1 MKKIRIFL
9 LALFLV
15 LTFSFVSVKVVNAAG
30 AASSNYNET
39 ATDAE
44 KVAYDKERIQLP
56 TTMITSFPVTVDSI
70 YKSEITWET
79 SDATVLDTQ
88 YVEESGW
95 VELKRDPV
103 EKKEAKLIVTIK
115 NGTVTDTKEFTISV
129 PGGTTIVNDVTV
141 TYSVGEGLTAPTPT
155 TVKIGKAES
164 LPQAPAKEGYEFAG
178 WYGNLE
184 FTGRRY
190 TTTLGLIKD
199 VTLYA
204 KYDKVSVSKITVSKA
219 PNKTAYTALETFD
232 PTGLELNVE
241 YNYGEP
247 KTITSGFTV
256 EPTILHGDTTEVVV
270 SYGGCTT
277 TIKVTVTP
285 IKMTGV
291 ELVRGEVTY
300 DGKEHNLTV
309 TGQVPEWLK
318 VTYSAPV
325 TDANEE
331 GYTVTA
337 TFSLAE
343 GYDNS
348 HNDYE
353 IPESL
358 TATLIVNKAT
368 YDMNN
373 VTFGNLTATYDGNSH
388 DITVEGYPEGVV
400 PSFAYE
406 GGNINAGSHVVTIS
420 FKGDKNYNEI
430 ADMTTTLVIEQAEPI
445 VNVKLGKNSP
455 YYVGEKAPDIKLGEG
470 STNGTIAWNQP
481 YTFVEGENI
490 FSWTFTSSDSN
501 YKNSTGTITL
511 TATSAKVSSIAV
523 TTNPN
528 KTTYTAFEVF
538 DKTGMVV
545 TATKEDGNTFD
556 LTTDDFTVSYVNGSD
571 SFRAGETKVTI
582 SYAGVSVDLE
592 GLTVGKATYDMSQV
606 VYEGLTGAIY
616 NGQAHEVTV
625 DNLPTGVTATVS
637 YPNGNITAGT
647 HEVTINF
654 TIADPTNY
662 NEIQGVTKELEIA
675 KGTHDVSGITIEG
688 QTFTYD
694 GTAHSLEVIGTLP
707 EGVTVS
713 YENNG
718 QINAGEYTVT
728 VRFVVA
734 DTENYNEIKTS
745 LTATL
750 TILAKSIAD
759 VTVEEIA
766 NITVNAREFEAQT
779 PTLVVKDGT
788 TLLVLTTDYTVAYA
802 NNTAISEG
810 ISVTATATITGT
822 GNYQGTKEVTFV
834 IELSEQFKLDE
845 DVTEFEKMSTVDTD
859 VVDTLPL
866 VLSNGSEVKY
876 TALPTAIKLDADGKI
891 TVTKTTEVQS
901 YTITVTIQNGETV
914 KYVEM
919 TIKISAKPKS
929 FTTDGVTVSEVT
941 SEIENVTI
949 EKVVDEDLNTG
960 NYVIEG
966 QNVKAA
972 YNFVLTD
979 ASGNE
984 VHNLTKAVKVSIPL
998 PTGLD
1003 FENISVYHI
1012 ADDKTATLIEKS
1024 EITLV
1029 NGNVEFYASAFSAY
1043 VITIEEQA
1051 DSSIIEFA
1059 KAGKDESGALANGT
1073 EVLGQIT
1080 SGSDLIKSISTAT
1093 KLYQGANGL
1102 KFGSSKE
1109 KGVLK
1114 MTLSKNVAGVILTI
1128 EKWSTDNATI
1138 TVNGK
1143 TATSG
1148 TKVIFDSATNEIK
1161 ITTVNASKSR
1171 FYLVSIEL
1179 ILDGSTTEKTDA
1191 EKLEEAK
1198 NALSFDFTECTK
1210 DFELPTTGLNGSTI
1224 TWASNSEF
1232 IVISSA
1238 VAMVK
1243 RPSVGEQDATVT
1255 LTATLIINSETTT
1268 KTFEIIV
1275 KAEEESQGG
1284 DEPTP
1289 STGSYTLVTDASSL
1303 KAGDIIV
1310 IASNAQGV
1318 TTGNLTDSYLN
1329 IVTTTFSNDKNSIEK
1344 LAAGTLIFTLGG
1356 SEGAWTLTTKDG
1368 KKLGATANKIV
1379 VLDGGVTT
1387 WIISIGTNGAATIQN
1402 STSSYGRILHNVN
1415 SKRFTT
1421 YTSDINASMLL
1432 PQIYRFVS
1440 NTQEENTD
1448 FVFEDGYVYFGEYPQ
1463 TLKANDVT
1471 ITSDTPDADGYY
1483 LGSDGARY
1491 AKVEAKPYSGKTMYF
1506 DNKQEIVSSTT
1517 YYFKVEPIKW
1527 KILKQN
1533 ETQYSLM
1540 TDLIID
1546 NQVFYS
1552 STSDRTIEEKTIYPN
1567 DYEHSD
1573 IRKWLNETF
1582 YNKAFR
1588 SALQSY
1594 INETVVDNTLASTG
1608 YTSNEYLC
1616 NDTNDKVYLLSYQDI
1631 LNKENG
1637 FSTSPTSDTARQ
1649 KQITDYAKALGCMMD
1664 TSDDYYNKGY
1674 FWLRTPNNG
1683 SNGSNFVRCVQN
1695 DGIVNGG
1702 WVRVNDYYA
1711 PGTRVDSNQ
1720 IGVAPAITVT
1730 ITK

>member
-88 YVEESGW
+88 YVKESGW

-103 EKKEAKLIVTIK
+103 EKKEATLIVTIK

-129 PGGTTIVNDVTV
+129 PSGTTIVNDITV
-141 TYSVGEGLTAPTPT
+141 TYSVGEGLTAPAST

-178 WYGNLE
+178 WYGNPE

-256 EPTILHGDTTEVVV
+256 EPTILHGDTIEVVV

-353 IPESL
+353 IPGSL
-358 TATLIVNKAT
+358 TATLVVHKAT
-368 YDMNN
+368 YDMTK
-373 VTFGNLTATYDGNSH
+373 VTFGNLTATYDGNPH
-388 DITVEGYPEGVV
+388 NITVEGYPEGVV

-430 ADMTTTLVIEQAEPI
+430 ADRTTTLVIEQAEP
-445 VNVKLGKNSP
+445 VVKVVLGKNSP
-455 YYVGEKAPDIKLGEG
+455 YYVGEKAPDISLGEG
-470 STNGTIAWNQP
+470 STNGTIAWDQA
-481 YTFVEGENI
+481 YTFVEGENT

-501 YKNSTGTITL
+501 YKNSTGTMTL

-538 DKTGMVV
+538 DITGMVV
-545 TATKEDGNTFD
+545 TATKEDGDTFN
-556 LTTDDFTVSYVNGSD
+556 LTADDYTVSYVNGSD

-592 GLTVGKATYDMSQV
+592 GLTVEKATYDMSQV

-625 DNLPTGVTATVS
+625 NNLPTGVTATVS
-637 YPNGNITAGT
+637 YPNGNITAGI
-647 HEVTINF
+647 HEIIIKF
-654 TIADPTNY
+654 TIADPDNY
-662 NEIQGVTKELEIA
+662 NTIEDVRKELEIA

-688 QTFTYD
+688 KTFTYD
-694 GTAHSLEVIGTLP
+694 GTAHSLEVNGTLP
-707 EGVTVS
+707 KGVTVS
-713 YENNG
+713 YENNE
-718 QINAGEYTVT
+718 QTNVGEYTVT
-728 VRFVVA
+728 VKFVVT
-734 DTENYNEIKTS
+734 DTENYNQIETQ

-750 TILAKSIAD
+750 TIIAKSIEN
-759 VTVEEIA
+759 VTVEQIA
-766 NITVNAREFEAQT
+766 NITVNGREFDAQT

-788 TLLVLTTDYTVAYA
+788 TLLTLTTDYTVAYA

-822 GNYQGTKEVTFV
+822 GNYQGTKEVTFI

-845 DVTEFEKMSTVDTD
+845 DVTEFEGMSTVDTD

-866 VLSNGSEVKY
+866 VLSNGSNVEY

-901 YTITVTIQNGETV
+901 HTITVIIQNGQTV
-914 KYVEM
+914 KHVEM

-941 SEIENVTI
+941 SEVENVTI

-1003 FENISVYHI
+1003 FDNISVYHI

-1024 EITLV
+1024 KITLV

-1043 VITIEEQA
+1043 VITVEEQTTTEPTFDFKSKGYTNGQEVTA
-1051 DSSIIEFA
+1051 LTIDGVTIIFD
-1059 KAGKDESGALANGT
+1059 KA
-1073 EVLGQIT
+1073 
-1080 SGSDLIKSISTAT
+1080 SGSNSPK
-1093 KLYQGANGL
+1093 YY
-1102 KFGSSKE
+1102 
-1109 KGVLK
+1109 
-1114 MTLSKNVAGVILTI
+1114 
-1128 EKWSTDNATI
+1128 
-1138 TVNGK
+1138 
-1143 TATSG
+1143 TSG
-1148 TKVIFDSATNEIK
+1148 TAIRV
-1161 ITTVNASKSR
+1161 
-1171 FYLVSIEL
+1171 Y
-1179 ILDGSTTEKTDA
+1179 
-1191 EKLEEAK
+1191 AK
-1198 NALSFDFTECTK
+1198 NTFT
-1210 DFELPTTGLNGSTI
+1210 
-1224 TWASNSEF
+1224 
-1232 IVISSA
+1232 ISSSKA
-1238 VAMVK
+1238 ITKVVFTFSSGEDSNAITSNVGTFTTDTWQGNSS
-1243 RPSVGEQDATVT
+1243 SVVFTVGGTKGNRRLQSIVVT
-1255 LTATLIINSETTT
+1255 LAD
-1268 KTFEIIV
+1268 FQ
-1275 KAEEESQGG
+1275 AG

-1289 STGSYTLVTDASSL
+1289 VTSYTVTFDVN
-1303 KAGDIIV
+1303 GGNET
-1310 IASNAQGV
+1310 IASQTVESGNKV
-1318 TTGNLTDSYLN
+1318 TKPADPTKEGYTFAGWLLNDVEYDFNIVVTGNITLTASWTENSQGGNEPILTEVEFNWVNGSGTIANKVLTIVCDGYTITLAQADSSNAVVNNKDDLRMYQNAILTITATNGKKIKSIAFTDSNGSKSITLTDTNLSYELN
-1329 IVTTTFSNDKNSIEK
+1329 NSTYTITAKDAANSIS
-1344 LAAGTLIFTLGG
+1344 FTP
-1356 SEGAWTLTTKDG
+1356 
-1368 KKLGATANKIV
+1368 
-1379 VLDGGVTT
+1379 
-1387 WIISIGTNGAATIQN
+1387 N
-1402 STSSYGRILHNVN
+1402 S
-1415 SKRFTT
+1415 
-1421 YTSDINASMLL
+1421 
-1432 PQIYRFVS
+1432 QI
-1440 NTQEENTD
+1440 
-1448 FVFEDGYVYFGEYPQ
+1448 
-1463 TLKANDVT
+1463 
-1471 ITSDTPDADGYY
+1471 
-1483 LGSDGARY
+1483 
-1491 AKVEAKPYSGKTMYF
+1491 
-1506 DNKQEIVSSTT
+1506 
-1517 YYFKVEPIKW
+1517 
-1527 KILKQN
+1527 
-1533 ETQYSLM
+1533 
-1540 TDLIID
+1540 
-1546 NQVFYS
+1546 
-1552 STSDRTIEEKTIYPN
+1552 RT
-1567 DYEHSD
+1567 
-1573 IRKWLNETF
+1573 
-1582 YNKAFR
+1582 
-1588 SALQSY
+1588 
-1594 INETVVDNTLASTG
+1594 
-1608 YTSNEYLC
+1608 
-1616 NDTNDKVYLLSYQDI
+1616 
-1631 LNKENG
+1631 
-1637 FSTSPTSDTARQ
+1637 
-1649 KQITDYAKALGCMMD
+1649 KQITI
-1664 TSDDYYNKGY
+1664 T
-1674 FWLRTPNNG
+1674 
-1683 SNGSNFVRCVQN
+1683 FV
-1695 DGIVNGG
+1695 D
-1702 WVRVNDYYA
+1702 
-1711 PGTRVDSNQ
+1711 
-1720 IGVAPAITVT
+1720 
-1730 ITK
+1730 

>member
-88 YVEESGW
+88 YVNESGW

-103 EKKEAKLIVTIK
+103 ETKEATLIVTIK
-115 NGTVTDTKEFTISV
+115 NGTVTYTKEFTISV
-129 PGGTTIVNDVTV
+129 PGGTTIVNDITV

-178 WYGNLE
+178 WYGNPE

-348 HNDYE
+348 RNDYV

-358 TATLIVNKAT
+358 TATLVVHKAT

-373 VTFGNLTATYDGNSH
+373 VTFGNLTATYDGNPH

-406 GGNINAGSHVVTIS
+406 GGNVNAGSHVVTIS

-430 ADMTTTLVIEQAEPI
+430 ADMTTTLVIEQAEPT
-445 VNVKLGKNSP
+445 VKVVLGKNSP
-455 YYVGEKAPDIKLGEG
+455 YYVGEKAPDISLGEG
-470 STNGTIAWNQP
+470 STNGTIAWDQA
-481 YTFVEGENI
+481 YTFVEGENT

-501 YKNSTGTITL
+501 YKNSTGTMTL

-538 DKTGMVV
+538 DITGMVV
-545 TATKEDGNTFD
+545 TATKEDGSTFN
-556 LTTDDFTVSYVNGSD
+556 LTENDFTVSYVNGSN

-582 SYAGVSVDLE
+582 SYAGVTVDLE
-592 GLTVGKATYDMSQV
+592 GLTVEKATYDMSQV
-606 VYEGLTGAIY
+606 VYIGLTGAIY
-616 NGQAHEVTV
+616 NGQAHIVTV

-637 YPNGNITAGT
+637 YPNGNITAGK
-647 HEVTINF
+647 HEITISF
-654 TIADPTNY
+654 TVADPDNY
-662 NEIQGVTKELEIA
+662 NTIDDLTKELEIA
-675 KGTHDVSGITIEG
+675 KATHDVSGITIEG

-718 QINAGEYTVT
+718 QTNVGEYTVT
-728 VRFVVA
+728 VRFVVT
-734 DTENYNEIKTS
+734 DTENYNGIETS

-750 TILAKSIAD
+750 TIIAKSIEN
-759 VTVEEIA
+759 VTVEEIT
-766 NITVNAREFEAQT
+766 NIKVNAREFDAQT

-788 TLLVLTTDYTVAYA
+788 TLLKLTTDYTVAYA

-845 DVTEFEKMSTVDTD
+845 DVTEFEEMSTVDTD

-866 VLSNGSEVKY
+866 VLSNGSKVQY
-876 TALPTAIKLDADGKI
+876 TDIPTAIKLDADGKI
-891 TVTKTTEVQS
+891 TVTKTTEAQS
-901 YTITVTIQNGETV
+901 YTFKVTIQNGETV

-919 TIKISAKPKS
+919 TIKISARPTTKS
-929 FTTDGVTVSEVT
+929 FTDNNVTLDNVPSEITSVTVTPDENASSNYEVFTTQIQAAYDIKLSNGDTEVTTFENSIRVSLPCPSGATLENIVVYHVLSAESKEVVEGVTLSEDGNYIVFETKSFSVYLVATKLAQNEGTVDNPFTVEEAVSICNTLGSGESYTAKEYYVKGVVKSVTSTKIVLELNGVEFTLYKSTLATDVITPETGDTVIAKGHFLNYNGKTPEFNSGCTVVAVDAPTYTVTVSTNDSTKGNPYIE
-941 SEIENVTI
+941 SEGTTQTTVVRGGTVVITINVVENFRVKTVIVNGTATEYSGDTI
-949 EKVVDEDLNTG
+949 ELTNVRENKEVVIEYYEPSTYTITFDAQNNTIPTTQTVVEGESLQEPENPTKEGYKFAGWYLDVECTNKYNFENKVIEPFTLYAKWVDESQSKVYKRVTDVSTLKAKD
-960 NYVIEG
+960 VIILVNEAKG
-966 QNVKAA
+966 KVAGSMGSASYMSAK
-972 YNFVLTD
+972 D
-979 ASGNE
+979 A
-984 VHNLTKAVKVSIPL
+984 T
-998 PTGLD
+998 
-1003 FENISVYHI
+1003 FENHM
-1012 ADDKTATLIEKS
+1012 LKS
-1024 EITLV
+1024 QNESFYEITL
-1029 NGNVEFYASAFSAY
+1029 G
-1043 VITIEEQA
+1043 
-1051 DSSIIEFA
+1051 
-1059 KAGKDESGALANGT
+1059 
-1073 EVLGQIT
+1073 
-1080 SGSDLIKSISTAT
+1080 
-1093 KLYQGANGL
+1093 
-1102 KFGSSKE
+1102 
-1109 KGVLK
+1109 
-1114 MTLSKNVAGVILTI
+1114 
-1128 EKWSTDNATI
+1128 
-1138 TVNGK
+1138 
-1143 TATSG
+1143 
-1148 TKVIFDSATNEIK
+1148 
-1161 ITTVNASKSR
+1161 
-1171 FYLVSIEL
+1171 
-1179 ILDGSTTEKTDA
+1179 
-1191 EKLEEAK
+1191 
-1198 NALSFDFTECTK
+1198 
-1210 DFELPTTGLNGSTI
+1210 
-1224 TWASNSEF
+1224 
-1232 IVISSA
+1232 
-1238 VAMVK
+1238 
-1243 RPSVGEQDATVT
+1243 GET
-1255 LTATLIINSETTT
+1255 
-1268 KTFEIIV
+1268 
-1275 KAEEESQGG
+1275 
-1284 DEPTP
+1284 
-1289 STGSYTLVTDASSL
+1289 
-1303 KAGDIIV
+1303 
-1310 IASNAQGV
+1310 
-1318 TTGNLTDSYLN
+1318 
-1329 IVTTTFSNDKNSIEK
+1329 
-1344 LAAGTLIFTLGG
+1344 
-1356 SEGAWTLTTKDG
+1356 GAWTLNTSEGVIGTSAEKEINCKGNGTTTWTIEID
-1368 KKLGATANKIV
+1368 
-1379 VLDGGVTT
+1379 DGG
-1387 WIISIGTNGAATIQN
+1387 NATIASTNTKAGRFLYN
-1402 STSSYGRILHNVN
+1402 SGAS
-1415 SKRFTT
+1415 RFLN
-1421 YTSDINASMLL
+1421 YTSATNVSMLL
-1432 PQIYRFVS
+1432 PQIYKLE
-1440 NTQEENTD
+1440 QD
-1448 FVFEDGYVYFGEYPQ
+1448 FVVEDGYVYFGEYPQ

-1471 ITSDTPDADGYY
+1471 IESTTPDADGYY
-1483 LGSDGARY
+1483 LGSDGERY
-1491 AKVEAKPYSGKTMYF
+1491 AEVVAKVYKGSTVYFNNNKKVEEG
-1506 DNKQEIVSSTT
+1506 TT

-1527 KILKQN
+1527 KILQVNGAEYK
-1533 ETQYSLM
+1533 LV

-1546 NQVFYS
+1546 NQKFHS
-1552 STSDRTIEEKTIYPN
+1552 SFDDRTIDGKTVYAN
-1567 DYEHSD
+1567 NYEHSD
-1573 IRKWLNETF
+1573 IRNWLNSTF
-1582 YNKAFR
+1582 YNVAFTEK
-1588 SALQSY
+1588 LKSY
-1594 INETVVDNTLASTG
+1594 INTTLVDNSLDSTG
-1608 YTSNEYLC
+1608 DASNPYIC
-1616 NDTNDKVYLLSYQDI
+1616 NDTNDKVYLLSKKDI
-1631 LNKENG
+1631 TNTDYG
-1637 FSTSPTSDTARQ
+1637 FNSYISTSTGDMS
-1649 KQITDYAKALGCMMD
+1649 KCKYMSDYAIASGCCVIGNKIL
-1664 TSDDYYNKGY
+1664 DYNFGP
-1674 FWLRTPNNG
+1674 FWLRTP
-1683 SNGSNFVRCVQN
+1683 
-1695 DGIVNGG
+1695 
-1702 WVRVNDYYA
+1702 
-1711 PGTRVDSNQ
+1711 GTRASYSPLYIVSDGSLATISGVNCEYV
-1720 IGVAPAITVT
+1720 GVAPAITVT

>member
-70 YKSEITWET
+70 YESEITWDT

-88 YVEESGW
+88 YVNESGW

-129 PGGTTIVNDVTV
+129 PGGTTIVNDITV

-178 WYGNLE
+178 WYGNPE
-184 FTGRRY
+184 FTGRKY

-199 VTLYA
+199 ATLYA

-219 PNKTAYTALETFD
+219 PNNTAYTALETFD

-277 TIKVTVTP
+277 TIDVTVTP

-300 DGKEHNLTV
+300 DGNEHNLTV
-309 TGQVPEWLK
+309 TGLVPEWLQ
-318 VTYSAPV
+318 VTYSDPV

-348 HNDYE
+348 HNDYV
-353 IPESL
+353 IPGEL
-358 TATLIVNKAT
+358 TATLVVHKAT

-373 VTFGNLTATYDGNSH
+373 VTFGNLTATYDGNPH

-400 PSFAYE
+400 PSFVYE
-406 GGNINAGSHVVTIS
+406 GGNVNAGSHVVTIS

-430 ADMTTTLVIEQAEPI
+430 ADKTATLVIEQAEP
-445 VNVKLGKNSP
+445 VVKVVLGKNSP
-455 YYVGEKAPDIKLGEG
+455 YYVGEDAPTISLGEG

-481 YTFVEGENI
+481 YTFVEGENT

-556 LTTDDFTVSYVNGSD
+556 LTTDDFTVSYVNGSNN
-571 SFRAGETKVTI
+571 FRAGETRVTI

-592 GLTVGKATYDMSQV
+592 GLTVEKATYDMSQV

-637 YPNGNITAGT
+637 YPNGNITAGK
-647 HEVTINF
+647 HEITINF
-654 TIADPTNY
+654 TVADPTNY

-688 QTFTYD
+688 KTFTYD

-713 YENNG
+713 YENNE
-718 QINAGEYTVT
+718 QTNVGEYTVT

-734 DTENYNEIKTS
+734 DTDNYNEIETS

-750 TILAKSIAD
+750 TIAAKSIEN

-766 NITVNAREFEAQT
+766 NITVNGREFDAQT

-802 NNTAISEG
+802 NNTAIGEG

-845 DVTEFEKMSTVDTD
+845 DVTEFEGMSTVDTD

-901 YTITVTIQNGETV
+901 YTFKVTIQNGETV

-919 TIKISAKPKS
+919 TIKISARPTTKS
-929 FTTDGVTVSEVT
+929 FTDNNVTLDNVPSEITSVTVTPDENASTSSNYEVFTTQIQAAYDIKLSNGDTEVTTFENSIKVSLPCPSGVTLENLIVYHVLSDGTKEVVEGVTLSEDGNYIVFETKSFSVYLVATKLAQNEGTAKNPFTVEEAVNICNTLGTGESYTAEKYYVKGIVKSVTTTQIVLELNDVEFTLYKYTLATDLITPEIGDTVIAEGCFYNYKGTIPEFNSGCTVVEVDAPTYTVTVSTNDSTKGNPYIGSEGTTQTTVVRGGTVVITINAVENFRAKTVTVNGTETEFSGDTITLTNIRENTEVV
-941 SEIENVTI
+941 IEYHEPSTYTITFDAQNDTTPTTQTVVEGEFLQEPENPTKEGYKFAGWHLDAECTNKYNFDTKVTGLFTLYA
-949 EKVVDEDLNTG
+949 KWVDESYEEAYRLVTDVAELKEG
-960 NYVIEG
+960 DKIVIVAKDSNFALSTTQNKNNRG
-966 QNVKAA
+966 QVAI
-972 YNFVLTD
+972 
-979 ASGNE
+979 
-984 VHNLTKAVKVSIPL
+984 TKAVDNSTIEVNDNVQIITVKKGLVDGTFAFNVGTEYLYAASTSKNYLKTETALSNNSSWSIA
-998 PTGLD
+998 
-1003 FENISVYHI
+1003 I
-1012 ADDKTATLIEKS
+1012 ANDGTATI
-1024 EITLV
+1024 
-1029 NGNVEFYASAFSAY
+1029 
-1043 VITIEEQA
+1043 
-1051 DSSIIEFA
+1051 
-1059 KAGKDESGALANGT
+1059 KALGT
-1073 EVLGQIT
+1073 NTRNL
-1080 SGSDLIKSISTAT
+1080 
-1093 KLYQGANGL
+1093 L
-1102 KFGSSKE
+1102 KY
-1109 KGVLK
+1109 
-1114 MTLSKNVAGVILTI
+1114 N
-1128 EKWSTDNATI
+1128 
-1138 TVNGK
+1138 
-1143 TATSG
+1143 
-1148 TKVIFDSATNEIK
+1148 
-1161 ITTVNASKSR
+1161 
-1171 FYLVSIEL
+1171 
-1179 ILDGSTTEKTDA
+1179 
-1191 EKLEEAK
+1191 
-1198 NALSFDFTECTK
+1198 
-1210 DFELPTTGLNGSTI
+1210 
-1224 TWASNSEF
+1224 
-1232 IVISSA
+1232 
-1238 VAMVK
+1238 
-1243 RPSVGEQDATVT
+1243 
-1255 LTATLIINSETTT
+1255 
-1268 KTFEIIV
+1268 
-1275 KAEEESQGG
+1275 
-1284 DEPTP
+1284 
-1289 STGSYTLVTDASSL
+1289 
-1303 KAGDIIV
+1303 
-1310 IASNAQGV
+1310 
-1318 TTGNLTDSYLN
+1318 
-1329 IVTTTFSNDKNSIEK
+1329 SNDKLFSCYASGQQDVVIYK
-1344 LAAGTLIFTLGG
+1344 L
-1356 SEGAWTLTTKDG
+1356 S
-1368 KKLGATANKIV
+1368 
-1379 VLDGGVTT
+1379 
-1387 WIISIGTNGAATIQN
+1387 
-1402 STSSYGRILHNVN
+1402 
-1415 SKRFTT
+1415 
-1421 YTSDINASMLL
+1421 
-1432 PQIYRFVS
+1432 
-1440 NTQEENTD
+1440 
-1448 FVFEDGYVYFGEYPQ
+1448 
-1463 TLKANDVT
+1463 
-1471 ITSDTPDADGYY
+1471 
-1483 LGSDGARY
+1483 
-1491 AKVEAKPYSGKTMYF
+1491 
-1506 DNKQEIVSSTT
+1506 
-1517 YYFKVEPIKW
+1517 
-1527 KILKQN
+1527 
-1533 ETQYSLM
+1533 
-1540 TDLIID
+1540 
-1546 NQVFYS
+1546 
-1552 STSDRTIEEKTIYPN
+1552 
-1567 DYEHSD
+1567 
-1573 IRKWLNETF
+1573 
-1582 YNKAFR
+1582 
-1588 SALQSY
+1588 
-1594 INETVVDNTLASTG
+1594 
-1608 YTSNEYLC
+1608 
-1616 NDTNDKVYLLSYQDI
+1616 
-1631 LNKENG
+1631 
-1637 FSTSPTSDTARQ
+1637 
-1649 KQITDYAKALGCMMD
+1649 
-1664 TSDDYYNKGY
+1664 
-1674 FWLRTPNNG
+1674 
-1683 SNGSNFVRCVQN
+1683 
-1695 DGIVNGG
+1695 
-1702 WVRVNDYYA
+1702 
-1711 PGTRVDSNQ
+1711 
-1720 IGVAPAITVT
+1720 
-1730 ITK
+1730 